1 MKMIG
6 DPNVALTPRE
16 DEVCRLMLKGFSARE
31 IADILSSRTRTVE
44 QHINNVR
51 NKLGAGNRV
60 HMAAHLLIRGVI
72 TMTIDD
78 L

>member
-6 DPNVALTPRE
+6 YPNVVLTRRE
-16 DEVCRLMLKGFSARE
+16 EEVCRLMLKGFSARE
-31 IADILSSRTRTVE
+31 IAGILSSRARTVE

-60 HMAAHLLIRGVI
+60 HMAAHLLIRGII
-72 TMTIDD
+72 TITIND